1 MSVPHKR
8 LKTLHI
14 SSFSDTEMKRKSLL
28 YAENDIRSFVLM
40 NTSNQP
46 TLNGR
51 TVKRTN
57 ICRVE
62 TAVGS
67 VFLDVTDSTQ
77 DKIQIL

>member
-1 MSVPHKR
+1 
-8 LKTLHI
+8 
-14 SSFSDTEMKRKSLL
+14 
-28 YAENDIRSFVLM
+28 VLM